1 MRKKL
6 RIVAVA
12 LLCVFA
18 FGACAREAK
27 VIPARKM
34 ARIYREMLLADQWLA
49 DNPEKKTAADTTWFY
64 EPIFEKYGYTLKDYQ
79 NSVDHYLNDP
89 KRYAQMMAKVGEGL
103 RTEDRAEGEIAL
115 PFGFSCQGKEED
127 TGEGVPVFCRTASG
141 TCAF

>member
-49 DNPEKKTAADTTWFY
+49 DNPEKK
-64 EPIFEKYGYTLKDYQ
+64 
-79 NSVDHYLNDP
+79 
-89 KRYAQMMAKVGEGL
+89 R
-103 RTEDRAEGEIAL
+103 R
-115 PFGFSCQGKEED
+115 
-127 TGEGVPVFCRTASG
+127 
-141 TCAF
+141 